1 MIILNED
8 GVIIDTKN
16 IEAYE
21 QYLANTYIL
30 KNDVVLELGARYGSV
45 SCVINSKIS
54 NKSNQVV
61 VEPDSRVWDILER
74 NKKTNNCNFNIVKG
88 LLECILR

>member
-45 SCVINSKIS
+45 
-54 NKSNQVV
+54 
-61 VEPDSRVWDILER
+61 
-74 NKKTNNCNFNIVKG
+74 
-88 LLECILR
+88 